1 MLKYRLLMHYRGKLW
16 LFNSSSFT
24 NLCVYYAFIYMYYYL
39 FSDGLYVLGRLTDPR
54 KLNYI
59 EPLFDVRHCFGCFIY
74 TLSYTL
80 PNTVGKRY
88 IYFF

>member
-1 MLKYRLLMHYRGKLW
+1 
-16 LFNSSSFT
+16 
-24 NLCVYYAFIYMYYYL
+24 MYYYL

-54 KLNYI
+54 ELNYI

-88 IYFF
+88 IYIFLTSKKSSFSLRVSKKGYV